1 MPLKVNI
8 AKQALR
14 DGRAAIGTMMVQFRS
29 AAVPLLLSR
38 AGMDF
43 IIIDNE
49 HSAFSLE
56 SNQEIMRGARECGL
70 AVLVRVPDPD
80 YHLIARTLD
89 SGADGVMVPR
99 VETAE
104 TVQAIV
110 DAVKYP
116 PVGHRGYGLGSI
128 HTGFEGVPVADAI
141 KHFNDNTL
149 IIIQIESREAVERA
163 EELVSVPGV
172 DVALVG
178 PVDLSISLGIAGQ
191 IGHDRVQDSYQ
202 KVLDAARKHA
212 VHLGLHLPDLGALK
226 QWFDRGARFL
236 CYASEEGILFR
247 GASAAVAE
255 LRAHMT

>member
-14 DGRAAIGTMMVQFRS
+14 EGRAAIGTMITQFRS
-29 AAVPLLLSR
+29 AALPLLLSR

-56 SNQEIMRGARECGL
+56 TNQDIMRAARECGI

-99 VETAE
+99 VETRE
-104 TVQAIV
+104 VVQAIV

-116 PVGHRGYGLGSI
+116 PVGKRGYGVGSI
-128 HTGFEGVPVADAI
+128 HTGYEAVPVADAI

-149 IIIQIESREAVERA
+149 IIIQIESGNAVERI

-178 PVDLSISLGIAGQ
+178 PVDLSISLGIPGQ
-191 IGHDRVQDSYQ
+191 IEHERLQDRYQ
-202 KVLDAARKHA
+202 KVLDAGRKHG
-212 VHLGLHLPDLGALK
+212 VHLGLHLPDLEALK
-226 QWFDRGARFL
+226 RWRDHGARFL
-236 CYASEEGILFR
+236 CYSGEERILL
-247 GASAAVAE
+247 AAAKNAVSE
-255 LRAHMT
+255 LRSS